1 MTFHVGR
8 LPLRLKHRQ
17 AACSAAPNPAHQN
30 PPRRDGTAQCSC
42 QHRQPATLP
51 RAKHLLRPTWPPPTL
66 QNIFHRDLRMDNLLL
81 HGNYFESTL
90 KISNFGYS
98 KSSVL
103 DSMAKT
109 AAVGAPAYTPPEL
122 LLLAA
127 RSDGSAY
134 DGAAID
140 VWASGIIL
148 YCLLTGKLPFLV
160 GPHAATR
167 MVPSSLC
174 PA

>member
-1 MTFHVGR
+1 
-8 LPLRLKHRQ
+8 
-17 AACSAAPNPAHQN
+17 
-30 PPRRDGTAQCSC
+30 
-42 QHRQPATLP
+42 
-51 RAKHLLRPTWPPPTL
+51 
-66 QNIFHRDLRMDNLLL
+66 MDNLLL
-81 HGNYFESTL
+81 QGSYFESTL

-148 YCLLTGKLPFLV
+148 YCMISGKLPFLV
-160 GPHAATR
+160 SRRPPEGSIHSFNHFRVLCNGSLREIHHSHARASRLGFAPSLHDHRMDPFPHLALSFASHTPLQ
-167 MVPSSLC
+167 VPC
-174 PA
+174 AGA

>member
-1 MTFHVGR
+1 M
-8 LPLRLKHRQ
+8 LRLQ
-17 AACSAAPNPAHQN
+17 S
-30 PPRRDGTAQCSC
+30 
-42 QHRQPATLP
+42 
-51 RAKHLLRPTWPPPTL
+51 
-66 QNIFHRDLRMDNLLL
+66 IYHRDLRMENLLL
-81 HGNYFESTL
+81 DGNYFESTL

-160 GPHAATR
+160 
-167 MVPSSLC
+167 C
-174 PA
+174 PAPSCCTLTGIDWDAVAVLKSLGATWCSGPASGVCMSSEFSMPCGIMLGSSP

>member
-1 MTFHVGR
+1 
-8 LPLRLKHRQ
+8 
-17 AACSAAPNPAHQN
+17 
-30 PPRRDGTAQCSC
+30 
-42 QHRQPATLP
+42 
-51 RAKHLLRPTWPPPTL
+51 
-66 QNIFHRDLRMDNLLL
+66 MDNLLL
-81 HGNYFESTL
+81 HGSYFESTL

-127 RSDGSAY
+127 RSDGSSY

-148 YCLLTGKLPFLV
+148 YCMLTGKLPFLV
-160 GPHAATR
+160 RPLLVYVCLRAC
-167 MVPSSLC
+167 MCVCSSFAFVQLHLYVCACVSMFSCVC
-174 PA
+174 P